1 MKEISPQLHF
11 LKFNSLFLV
20 PACSTS
26 HCTDYMMKVSQIL
39 FQSVHCIAGYVKTRE
54 AIAAEHS
61 YPLSPLTYKVIL
73 TLTAAVEI

>member
-1 MKEISPQLHF
+1 
-11 LKFNSLFLV
+11 
-20 PACSTS
+20 
-26 HCTDYMMKVSQIL
+26 MKVPQIL
-39 FQSVHCIAGYVKTRE
+39 LQSVHCIAGYVKTRE